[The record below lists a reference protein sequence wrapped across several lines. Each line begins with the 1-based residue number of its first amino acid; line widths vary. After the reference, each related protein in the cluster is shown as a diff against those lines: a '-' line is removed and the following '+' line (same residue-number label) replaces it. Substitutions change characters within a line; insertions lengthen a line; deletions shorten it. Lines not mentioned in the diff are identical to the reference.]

1 VRAVH
6 TPPPECVAAQ
16 IDTLFED
23 VRVEAVKIGMLADA
37 ATVRA
42 VADSLRRHRPVPV
55 VLDPVMVAAGGDRE
69 VTQFVELDGCFNF
82 RDLGGYRTE
91 DSATV
96 GLGRL
101 YRSDSLHRL
110 TPAGRAAFD
119 ELGVVTVLDL
129 RTAGEVAEHAWVP
142 SAQWPGRWQH
152 VPLLDSTP
160 DCSAADPAELDHP
173 HFVVEYY
180 RQVVAAGAAG
190 LRSAVA
196 TLAEP
201 GALPA
206 VFHCAAGKDR
216 TGVLAA
222 LVLWLLHVPVET
234 VADDYALSEEATARW
249 EASLDHDH
257 PDDTQA
263 SWSYVPPSLLRCE
276 RGTMLT
282 FLHQVDAEYGS
293 VEGFTA
299 WLGIDTRMID
309 RLRAAVLV

>member
-1 VRAVH
+1 
-6 TPPPECVAAQ
+6 
-16 IDTLFED
+16 
-23 VRVEAVKIGMLADA
+23 
-37 ATVRA
+37 
-42 VADSLRRHRPVPV
+42 
-55 VLDPVMVAAGGDRE
+55 
-69 VTQFVELDGCFNF
+69 
-82 RDLGGYRTE
+82 
-91 DSATV
+91 
-96 GLGRL
+96 
-101 YRSDSLHRL
+101 
-110 TPAGRAAFD
+110 
-119 ELGVVTVLDL
+119 
-129 RTAGEVAEHAWVP
+129 
-142 SAQWPGRWQH
+142 
-152 VPLLDSTP
+152 
-160 DCSAADPAELDHP
+160 
-173 HFVVEYY
+173 
-180 RQVVAAGAAG
+180 
-190 LRSAVA
+190 VA

-222 LVLWLLHVPVET
+222 LVLWLLRVPVET